1 MDTTRKSSARTGVLG
16 PIVRLVFFG
25 VATVVLWVTANALMA
40 AAP

>member
-1 MDTTRKSSARTGVLG
+1 METTKKSSARGVLG
-16 PIVRLVFFG
+16 PIVRFVFFG